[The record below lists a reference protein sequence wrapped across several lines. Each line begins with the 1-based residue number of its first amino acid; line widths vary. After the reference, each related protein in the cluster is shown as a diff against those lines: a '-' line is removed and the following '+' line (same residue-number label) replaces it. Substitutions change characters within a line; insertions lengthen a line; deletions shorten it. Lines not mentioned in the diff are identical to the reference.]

1 MAEPTPDTISKA
13 VSVGKDPTTYAWL
26 TYLWVFGLSS
36 WGGFV
41 SFMRKRRQ
49 GQARPFNLAEF
60 IGEIATSAFAGVLTF
75 YLAESAGAP
84 QLLTAAMVAISGHM
98 GGRAV
103 FLMETWMER
112 KFPIVGEDAEK

>member
-1 MAEPTPDTISKA
+1 MAEPSPDTISKA

-49 GQARPFNLAEF
+49 GQARPFNVAEF
-60 IGEIATSAFAGVLTF
+60 VGEIATSAFAGVLTF

-112 KFPIVGEDAEK
+112 KFQIVGEDPEK

>member
-49 GQARPFNLAEF
+49 GQARPFNVAEF
-60 IGEIATSAFAGVLTF
+60 VGEIATSAFAGVVTF
-75 YLAESAGAP
+75 YL
-84 QLLTAAMVAISGHM
+84 AMVAISGHM